1 MFSRFFIERPIFAA
15 VISIVISI
23 VGALALYSLPVE
35 QYPVIAPVQI
45 QVTANYPGADAQTVA
60 QTVAAPIEQQI
71 IGVDNLLYMKSSS
84 SSSGTI
90 TITAYFNLE
99 TDPDI
104 AQVQVQNRVD
114 RALPQLPAI
123 VAQNGVSVEKQS
135 SSILMVI
142 AVYDKSGKMSS
153 AQLDNYTNINIMDA
167 IKRVPGAGQAT
178 LFGSPN
184 QAMRIW
190 LNPRNMASLGVT
202 TSDIK
207 SAISS
212 QNALVGAGQIGQAPN
227 EGTVE
232 MTFPVVTDG
241 AFSDPTI
248 YENMI
253 IKASQNGN
261 AIVHLKDVAKIEF
274 GRQYYSGE
282 NVFNNRPTS
291 AIGVYLQA
299 GANSIDVSNAI
310 RATLSNAKT
319 DFPSGLDYTIALDTT
334 DFVRDSIKEVVITL
348 FEALLLVICVMYL
361 FLQNLRATVIATIAI
376 IVSLLGA
383 FIGLAAM
390 GFSVNLLT
398 LFGLVLAIGLVVDDA
413 IVVIEHVEHTM
424 HENPEMSVKDAAI
437 LSMDEVSGAVLSM
450 TLVLSAVFIP
460 ALFVSG
466 TTGQLYKQFATT
478 IASGVLISGVTAL
491 TLTPT
496 LCAILLK
503 RSAPPTKGFFAW
515 FNDWFARLTKS
526 YGIISHTIIRRSAL
540 SVLLLAVMVA
550 GLWQLFRIVPTSFVP
565 QEDQGYM
572 LAALMMPEAASLQ
585 RTISAGEQL
594 NKVIRDNPAVSYNT
608 MINGFSMLDGQ
619 VKTNAATAFI
629 GLKPFDERKSASES
643 VFAVTQQIAKETRGM
658 TSGAVI
664 PLVPPP
670 IPGIGTSGG
679 FEIWL
684 QNKGTDT
691 PEQMQQV
698 LQKFVAAASK
708 RPELGGLTSTF
719 NANSQQLKV
728 TINREQSN
736 LIGVPISDVLSALQ
750 AQFGSLR
757 VSQFN
762 QYSRVWDVTMQAEAR
777 YRQKPEDIDQIY
789 TRSHSGDM
797 VPLSAVVNMS
807 FVNGPTIMS
816 HFNGFPAVNII
827 GSPNPGYSSGQAI
840 SALKEVAAA
849 TLPSSYS
856 YAWAGL
862 SYSETTSGND
872 SIYIFLL
879 GILMVFLIL
888 AALFESWSLPAAV
901 ICAVPFGLL
910 GALIF
915 TWLRGL
921 DNDVYMQIGL
931 LVLVGLA
938 AKNAILIVE
947 FAIKQHQAGH
957 SLLESAVEAGELRLR
972 AIIMTSLAF
981 MLGTLPLA
989 LASGSGA
996 NARHSIG
1003 TGIIGGMVLL
1013 SSLALIY
1020 VPLFYYHFESWREK
1034 NKQKSAPEVT
1044 EPKSDAS
1051 PTEEQPQ

>member
-1 MFSRFFIERPIFAA
+1 MFSRFFIERPIFSA

-23 VGALALYSLPVE
+23 IGALALYSLPVE

-45 QVTANYPGADAQTVA
+45 QITANYPGADAQTVA

-84 SSSGTI
+84 SSSGTV
-90 TITAYFNLE
+90 TITAFFNLE

-123 VAQNGVSVEKQS
+123 VSQSGVSVEKQS

-142 AVYDKSGKMSS
+142 SVYDKSGKMSS
-153 AQLDNYTNINIMDA
+153 AQLDNYTNINIIDI
-167 IKRVPGAGQAT
+167 IKRIPGAGQAT
-178 LFGSPN
+178 LFGSPD
-184 QAMRIW
+184 QAIRIW
-190 LNPRNMASLGVT
+190 LNPRNMVSLGVT
-202 TSDIK
+202 TSDIQ
-207 SAISS
+207 SAIAS
-212 QNALVGAGQIGQAPN
+212 QNALVGAGQIGQEPS
-227 EGTVE
+227 EGQVE

-241 AFSDPTI
+241 AFADPSI

-261 AIVHLKDVAKIEF
+261 AIVYLKDVAKVEL

-282 NVFNNRPTS
+282 NIFNDRPTS
-291 AIGVYLQA
+291 AIGVYLQP

-310 RATLSNAKT
+310 RKALSAAKA

-348 FEALLLVICVMYL
+348 LEALVLVIFVMYL
-361 FLQNLRATVIATIAI
+361 FLQNLRATLIATIAI

-390 GFSVNLLT
+390 GFSINLLT

-424 HENPEMSVKDAAI
+424 QEHPDMSVKDAAI

-460 ALFVSG
+460 ALFIAG

-478 IASGVLISGVTAL
+478 IASGVVISGVTAL

-496 LCAILLK
+496 LCALFLK
-503 RSAPPTKGFFAW
+503 RSTPPTKGFFAW
-515 FNDWFARLTKS
+515 FNNWFARITKS
-526 YGIISHTIIRRSAL
+526 YGVISHTIIRRSAL
-540 SVLLLAVMVA
+540 SVLLLAVMVV

-585 RTISAGEQL
+585 RTINTSEQL
-594 NKVIRDNPAVSYNT
+594 NKIIRDNPAVSYNT
-608 MINGFSMLDGQ
+608 MINGFSVLDGQ

-629 GLKPFDERKSASES
+629 GLKPFDERTSASES
-643 VFAVTQQIAKETRGM
+643 VFAVTEQIAKEAQKI

-670 IPGIGTSGG
+670 LPGIGTSGG
-679 FEIWL
+679 FDLWL

-698 LQKFVAAASK
+698 LRDFVAVASK

-777 YRQKPEDIDQIY
+777 YRQKPEDIEQIY
-789 TRSHSGDM
+789 TRSQTGEM

-827 GSPNPGYSSGQAI
+827 GSPKPGYSTGQAI
-840 SALKEVAAA
+840 SALEEVAAA

-910 GALIF
+910 GALSF

-947 FAIKQHQAGH
+947 FAIQQHKAGH

-989 LASGSGA
+989 LATGSGA

-1003 TGIIGGMVLL
+1003 TGIIGGMILL

-1020 VPLFYYHFESWREK
+1020 VPLFYYHFEKWREK
-1034 NKQKSAPEVT
+1034 SKPSEAT
-1044 EPKSDAS
+1044 SGPKSDANS
-1051 PTEEQPQ
+1051 TEEAQP

>member
-45 QVTANYPGADAQTVA
+45 QITANYPGADAQTVA

-123 VAQNGVSVEKQS
+123 VSQNGVSVEKQS

-178 LFGSPN
+178 LFGSPD
-184 QAMRIW
+184 QAIRIW

-207 SAISS
+207 SAIAS

-227 EGTVE
+227 EGQVE

-241 AFSDPTI
+241 AFSDPSI

-261 AIVHLKDVAKIEF
+261 AIVHLKDVAKVEF

-310 RATLSNAKT
+310 RKTLSTAKA

-348 FEALLLVICVMYL
+348 LEALVLVIFVMYL

-424 HENPEMSVKDAAI
+424 HEHPEMSVKDAAI

-503 RSAPPTKGFFAW
+503 RTSPPTKGFFAW
-515 FNDWFARLTKS
+515 FNNWFARLTKS
-526 YGIISHTIIRRSAL
+526 YGVISHTIIRRSAL
-540 SVLLLAVMVA
+540 SVLLLAIMVL

-643 VFAVTQQIAKETRGM
+643 VFGVTQQIAKDTRSM
-658 TSGAVI
+658 TGGAVI
-664 PLVPPP
+664 PLIPPP

-789 TRSHSGDM
+789 TRSQNGDM

-840 SALKEVAAA
+840 SALEEVAAA

-910 GALIF
+910 GALSF

-1034 NKQKSAPEVT
+1034 SKSKSAQATT
-1044 EPKSDAS
+1044 EPKPDAS

>member
-1 MFSRFFIERPIFAA
+1 
-15 VISIVISI
+15 
-23 VGALALYSLPVE
+23 
-35 QYPVIAPVQI
+35 
-45 QVTANYPGADAQTVA
+45 
-60 QTVAAPIEQQI
+60 
-71 IGVDNLLYMKSSS
+71 
-84 SSSGTI
+84 
-90 TITAYFNLE
+90 
-99 TDPDI
+99 
-104 AQVQVQNRVD
+104 
-114 RALPQLPAI
+114 
-123 VAQNGVSVEKQS
+123 
-135 SSILMVI
+135 
-142 AVYDKSGKMSS
+142 
-153 AQLDNYTNINIMDA
+153 
-167 IKRVPGAGQAT
+167 
-178 LFGSPN
+178 
-184 QAMRIW
+184 
-190 LNPRNMASLGVT
+190 
-202 TSDIK
+202 
-207 SAISS
+207 
-212 QNALVGAGQIGQAPN
+212 
-227 EGTVE
+227 
-232 MTFPVVTDG
+232 
-241 AFSDPTI
+241 
-248 YENMI
+248 
-253 IKASQNGN
+253 
-261 AIVHLKDVAKIEF
+261 
-274 GRQYYSGE
+274 
-282 NVFNNRPTS
+282 
-291 AIGVYLQA
+291 
-299 GANSIDVSNAI
+299 
-310 RATLSNAKT
+310 
-319 DFPSGLDYTIALDTT
+319 
-334 DFVRDSIKEVVITL
+334 
-348 FEALLLVICVMYL
+348 
-361 FLQNLRATVIATIAI
+361 
-376 IVSLLGA
+376 
-383 FIGLAAM
+383 
-390 GFSVNLLT
+390 
-398 LFGLVLAIGLVVDDA
+398 
-413 IVVIEHVEHTM
+413 
-424 HENPEMSVKDAAI
+424 
-437 LSMDEVSGAVLSM
+437 
-450 TLVLSAVFIP
+450 
-460 ALFVSG
+460 
-466 TTGQLYKQFATT
+466 
-478 IASGVLISGVTAL
+478 
-491 TLTPT
+491 
-496 LCAILLK
+496 
-503 RSAPPTKGFFAW
+503 
-515 FNDWFARLTKS
+515 
-526 YGIISHTIIRRSAL
+526 
-540 SVLLLAVMVA
+540 
-550 GLWQLFRIVPTSFVP
+550 
-565 QEDQGYM
+565 
-572 LAALMMPEAASLQ
+572 MMPEAASLQ
-585 RTISAGEQL
+585 RTIKTSEKL
-594 NKVIRDNPAVSYNT
+594 NKIIRDNPSVSYNT

-629 GLKPFDERKSASES
+629 GLKPFSERKSDSES
-643 VFAVTQQIAKETRGM
+643 VFAVTEQIAKETKGIS
-658 TSGAVI
+658 SGYVI

-708 RPELGGLTSTF
+708 RPELTGLTSTF

-789 TRSHSGDM
+789 TRSQSGDM

-827 GSPNPGYSSGQAI
+827 GSPKPGYSSGQAI
-840 SALKEVAAA
+840 SALEEVAAA

-1013 SSLALIY
+1013 SSLALIF
-1020 VPLFYYHFESWREK
+1020 VPLFYYHFESWRER
-1034 NKQKSAPEVT
+1034 NKKAI
-1044 EPKSDAS
+1044 EPTKEEAKPDANAS
-1051 PTEEQPQ
+1051 EEQPQ

>member
-45 QVTANYPGADAQTVA
+45 QITANYPGADAQTVA

-227 EGTVE
+227 EGAVE

-361 FLQNLRATVIATIAI
+361 FLQNLRATVIATVAI

-437 LSMDEVSGAVLSM
+437 LAMDEVSGAVLSM

-503 RSAPPTKGFFAW
+503 RTSPPTKGFFAW
-515 FNDWFARLTKS
+515 FNNWFAQLTKS
-526 YGIISHTIIRRSAL
+526 YGVISHTIIRRSAL
-540 SVLLLAVMVA
+540 SVLLLAVMVV

-594 NKVIRDNPAVSYNT
+594 NKVIRDNPSVNYNT

-736 LIGVPISDVLSALQ
+736 LIGVPIADVLSALQ

-789 TRSHSGDM
+789 TRSQSGDM

-840 SALKEVAAA
+840 TALKEVAAA

-1034 NKQKSAPEVT
+1034 NKPKSAPEVA